1 MPKYLLV
8 FEKGESVRWL
18 SHLDIHRTFERA
30 IRRAGLPIA
39 FSAGFNPRERLSFV
53 SALGTG
59 ITGANEL
66 LVVELTE
73 PLATEAL
80 TGQLNGVFPAGI
92 RVLESQE
99 IPDPVVKQLPKEID
113 RAEYRV
119 VCGCNPETS
128 SEAIQEAICQLL
140 AQEEVSIAR
149 ERDGKTRHANI
160 RPFLF
165 ALHLLPERESETRVA
180 LSMIVGQS
188 EIGTARPQE
197 VVTALQ
203 AAIPELTLRR
213 SHRVCMRTSNG
224 IYRLPLSP
232 SASP

>member
-66 LVVELTE
+66 MVLELTE
-73 PLATEAL
+73 PLALDAIRT
-80 TGQLNGVFPAGI
+80 QLNGVFPSGI
-92 RVLESQE
+92 QVLESHE
-99 IPDPVVKQLPKEID
+99 IPDTAVKLLPKEID

-119 VCGCNPETS
+119 VCACTKETS
-128 SEAIQEAICQLL
+128 SETIQEAICNLL
-140 AQEEVSIAR
+140 AQDEIMIAR
-149 ERDGKTRHANI
+149 ERDGRTRHANI

-165 ALHLLPERESETRVA
+165 ALHLLPERESDTRIL
-180 LSMIVGQS
+180 LSMILGQS
-188 EIGTARPQE
+188 ESGTARPQE
-197 VVTALQ
+197 IVTALQ
-203 AAIPELTLRR
+203 LATPDLTLRR
-213 SHRVCMRTSNG
+213 SQRVCMMTIQGKYQLS
-224 IYRLPLSP
+224 LSP
-232 SASP
+232 LAPL